1 MTSLRKFWRSG
12 AVWRLPDRMYRT
24 ADVLRGKKPMNCLEW
39 CGTGRGTDG
48 RQAPAAA
55 RRIARVRQS
64 ENGRTT
70 TPADHTLPFGSF
82 GSAPAGMKLLT
93 LLVVATA
100 QSMPEP
106 VRDFR
111 HDRAH
116 AGLGRRR
123 PARAANRR
131 TNGERF
137 RRKSRTRSTL
147 LTSLSQI
154 DTSSDHVTTGCGS
167 ASLGGYTE
175 RLLLYVWPKA
185 SRLDGPCDK
194 ETSGSDLCPHSLSSS
209 LKCQG
214 RSSA

>member
-1 MTSLRKFWRSG
+1 M
-12 AVWRLPDRMYRT
+12 PDRMYRT

-154 DTSSDHVTTGCGS
+154 DTSSDHVTTGV
-167 ASLGGYTE
+167 AAQALAAI
-175 RLLLYVWPKA
+175 PK
-185 SRLDGPCDK
+185 DCYY
-194 ETSGSDLCPHSLSSS
+194 TSGRKPVGWTVPATKKRQGPIYALIPCPRL
-209 LKCQG
+209 
-214 RSSA
+214 